1 MSEITRI
8 TWIFFVQYLND
19 LNLPI
24 LCMTSGCE
32 DRIVVVHWGL
42 LSTNKLVCSADAIRF
57 LDAEHLLEA
66 LLEVVWEEAIE
77 HRVCTGVDVGED
89 DQGEVDGGVGLG
101 YGVKQVDNVG
111 SEERQPTNDKH
122 QHDDHH
128 HARHL
133 ALRLT
138 ALGPA
143 HAHACWPH
151 LKVRLYIDNF
161 YEITRAGKLENWT
174 IRNIDLDANRNQRTL
189 CHITLMTMSR

>member
-1 MSEITRI
+1 MSGI
-8 TWIFFVQYLND
+8 TWITWILFVQYLND

-32 DRIVVVHWGL
+32 DSIAVVHGGL
-42 LSTNKLVCSADAIRF
+42 LSTSKLVCSADTIRF
-57 LDAEHLLEA
+57 VDAEHLLEA

-77 HRVCTGVDVGED
+77 DRVGTGVDVGED
-89 DQGEVDGGVGLG
+89 DQGEVDGGVGLR
-101 YGVKQVDNVG
+101 YGVKQVDNVR
-111 SEERQPTNDKH
+111 SEERQPTNDEH

-143 HAHACWPH
+143 CTHACWPH
-151 LKVRLYIDNF
+151 LKVRWYIDKVLWENLSSVF
-161 YEITRAGKLENWT
+161 GKFEILT
-174 IRNIDLDANRNQRTL
+174 
-189 CHITLMTMSR
+189 